1 MDRKVRN
8 LWRTISHGSGAEGI
22 KVFAGLFLYVL
33 IFLSVSLPAY
43 EQEPFHIGKTIRII
57 VGLSPGGG
65 YDLWARMIARHI
77 GKHIPGQPTVIVDNM
92 PGAGSIIAANHVY
105 KVAKPDGLTIGHVSG
120 NIFLNQLFK
129 QPGIEFDARRYEFI
143 GAPYADEMVVFVSKA
158 SGITSMDKWFNAKN
172 PVSFGGQAPG
182 ATFSDTVPR
191 ILRAAL
197 GLPVKPVSGYKGTT
211 EVRLAIE
218 SGELDGNCLSWESGK
233 ATWARAMEA
242 GDIIPLLQ
250 VVPKPIR
257 EIPQVPLAI
266 NYAKTDDARQL
277 IELGVHQPP
286 VYARPFMLPPG
297 TPKERVQMLRRAFE
311 ATMKDKEFLADT
323 EKARMTTMPVA
334 SGELEK
340 VVQGIFDLDPAMVD
354 KLKEILFK

>member
-1 MDRKVRN
+1 MGRKVQK
-8 LWRTISHGSGAEGI
+8 LWRRRSHRSGVKGL
-22 KVFAGLFLYVL
+22 KGFARVFLYL
-33 IFLSVSLPAY
+33 FIPLSVSLPALA
-43 EQEPFHIGKTIRII
+43 QEPFYKGKTIRII

-65 YDLWARMIARHI
+65 YDLWARVIGRHM

-92 PGAGSIIAANHVY
+92 TGAGSIIAANHIY
-105 KVAKPDGLTIGHVSG
+105 KTAKPDGLTIGHVSG

-129 QPGIEFDARRYEFI
+129 QSGIEFDARRYEFI

-158 SGITSMDKWFNAKN
+158 SGITNMDKWFSAKN

-233 ATWARAMEA
+233 ATWAKAMET

-257 EIPQVPLAI
+257 EIPNVPLAI
-266 NYAKTDDARQL
+266 SYAKTDEARQL
-277 IELGVHQPP
+277 IEVGVHQPP
-286 VYARPFMLPPG
+286 VFARPFMLPPG
-297 TPKERVQMLRRAFE
+297 TPKDRVQMLRRAFE
-311 ATMKDKEFLADT
+311 ATMKDKEFLADV
-323 EKARMTTMPVA
+323 EKARMTPGPVT
-334 SGELEK
+334 SEELEK
-340 VVQGIFDLDPAMVD
+340 VVQGIFNLDPAMVE
-354 KLKEILFK
+354 KLKDILLK

>member
-1 MDRKVRN
+1 MGSKVR
-8 LWRTISHGSGAEGI
+8 LAQRRISHSSSAEHMGRS
-22 KVFAGLFLYVL
+22 ARLFLSL
-33 IFLSVSLPAY
+33 FIFLSLALPASS
-43 EQEPFHIGKTIRII
+43 QEPFYKGKTIRII

-65 YDLWARMIARHI
+65 YDLWARIIARHI

-105 KVAKPDGLTIGHVSG
+105 RSAKPDGLTIGHVSG
-120 NIFLNQLFK
+120 NIFLNQVFK

-158 SGITSMDKWFNAKN
+158 SGITNMEKWFSAKT
-172 PVSFGGQAPG
+172 PVTFGGQAPG

-211 EVRLAIE
+211 EVRLAME

-233 ATWARAMEA
+233 AIWAKAMEA

-257 EIPQVPLAI
+257 EIPHVPLAFS
-266 NYAKTDDARQL
+266 YAKTEEAKQL
-277 IELGVHQPP
+277 IEVGVHQPP
-286 VYARPFMLPPG
+286 VFARPFMLAPG

-323 EKARMTTMPVA
+323 EKARMTTMPVT
-334 SGELEK
+334 GEELEK
-340 VVQGIFDLDPAMVD
+340 VVHGIFNLDSAIVE
-354 KLKEILFK
+354 KLKDILLK